1 MKRILII
8 LFVVSVFLCGC
19 GSSPSVSESS
29 KAPKIRVVDDNNS
42 SEVLQDD
49 ISEKNSLANEDLERI
64 VRETL
69 EEDEKVE
76 AAASDFEEPYQESD
90 SDMSM
95 SQKNAVKAAEDYL
108 RLTSFS
114 HKGLVDQLSSEYA
127 DKYSKEDAEFAVSYL
142 EDHGMVDWNEQ
153 AVKAAREYLAL
164 TTFSREGLIDQL
176 TSEYGSQFTREQA
189 EYAVGQVGY

>member
-1 MKRILII
+1 MKRILIV

-19 GSSPSVSESS
+19 GGSPSVSESS
-29 KAPKIRVVDDNNS
+29 KAPKIGVVDDNNS

-49 ISEKNSLANEDLERI
+49 ILGENSLADEDLERI

-69 EEDEKVE
+69 EEDEKSE
-76 AAASDFEEPYQESD
+76 AAVSDFEESYQESD

-114 HKGLVDQLSSEYA
+114 RKGLVDQLSSEYA

-153 AVKAAREYLAL
+153 AAKAAREYLAL

-189 EYAVGQVGY
+189 EYAVDQVGY